1 VNEQRSLQQHF
12 FGALL
17 AMVIKMPIAIILTAY
32 IAMTIKAGVLVGM
45 QEFGTALRRYGQY
58 EQMIYWLVMW
68 PLLLFVLTV
77 YPYARERKP
86 SYIKKMQ
93 EQEERQSA
101 KEAEKHQTVVTD
113 PAKNEDKGNNA

>member
-1 VNEQRSLQQHF
+1 MNEKRSLQQHF
-12 FGALL
+12 FDALL
-17 AMVIKMPIAIILTAY
+17 AMAIKMPIAIILTAY
-32 IAMTIKAGVLVGM
+32 IAMTIQAGVLVGM
-45 QEFGTALRRYGQY
+45 QEFGTALRKYWQY

-93 EQEERQSA
+93 EQVQRQAA

-113 PAKNEDKGNNA
+113 PAKNQEKGDNA